1 MLVSY
6 VFLLLFSNQ
15 VLFLCYPGPYEPH
28 RLNILWSRDDDLDEN
43 LQKAYHRF
51 LEIRGIKPNIT
62 EFMADYMADKA
73 GRERLHWLNDVK
85 SFLDM

>member
-1 MLVSY
+1 MIW
-6 VFLLLFSNQ
+6 
-15 VLFLCYPGPYEPH
+15 LCD
-28 RLNILWSRDDDLDEN
+28 WFFFFFFCSDLDEN